1 MGYGSKLSWY
11 AKWEIAKEERE
22 EQARLSRE
30 EAEHKASQEKAE
42 LERHI
47 KAETAEPVLKKTEP
61 LKLYEGKNGQLSFF
75 EPVQKS
81 NKKGVSKPHSMKDL
95 LLELEE
101 KENY

>member
-30 EAEHKASQEKAE
+30 EAERKAS
-42 LERHI
+42 LERQVKI
-47 KAETAEPVLKKTEP
+47 ETAQPVLKKEEP
-61 LKLYEGKNGQLSFF
+61 LKLYEGENGQLSFF
-75 EPVQKS
+75 EPVPKP

-95 LLELEE
+95 LYELEE
-101 KENY
+101 NENY